1 MLKAINLK
9 CVRGELCLFTDLSL
23 HLEAGECL
31 LVHGEN
37 GAGKTS
43 LLRILVGLMSPMAG
57 SMYWKGRS
65 IKPLDDEY
73 RREVLYLGHSLA
85 LKEELSPMENLAF
98 SAAVANE
105 SADASAVRKALHRVG
120 LQGKEALP
128 ARMLSQGQKRRVNLA
143 RLLLQERTV
152 WVLDEPLTA
161 LDVNAAQQVTQ
172 IIDQHLADG
181 GITILT
187 SHQDIKLAHAA
198 QLIHL

>member
-9 CVRGELCLFTDLSL
+9 CVRGELSLFTDLSF

-43 LLRILVGLMSPMAG
+43 LLRIVVGLMSPMAG
-57 SMYWKGRS
+57 SMYWSGRP
-65 IKPLDDEY
+65 IKPFDDEY

-85 LKEELSPMENLAF
+85 LKEELSAMENLAF

-105 SADASAVRKALHRVG
+105 PADASAVRKALHRVG

-161 LDVNAAQQVTQ
+161 LDASAAGQVTQ

-181 GITILT
+181 GIAILT
-187 SHQDIKLAHAA
+187 SHQEIKLAHAA

>member
-1 MLKAINLK
+1 LEFRR
-9 CVRGELCLFTDLSL
+9 VLF
-23 HLEAGECL
+23 
-31 LVHGEN
+31 
-37 GAGKTS
+37 
-43 LLRILVGLMSPMAG
+43 R
-57 SMYWKGRS
+57 
-65 IKPLDDEY
+65 
-73 RREVLYLGHSLA
+73 
-85 LKEELSPMENLAF
+85 
-98 SAAVANE
+98 